1 LIPHPGN
8 GETEAHA
15 GRIPNAKAD
24 YGRLENQMRSLVER
38 ERRTFDSV
46 ARSQIAVAVTQADI
60 AGEQFDIQIQQIWD
74 IGIGES
80 GTKLEKEFTDW
91 DGHCGTDQELR
102 KQGASTQTT
111 ETWDEAC
118 REVLAERAKFGSIY
132 RRMSDER
139 ADLRSFQTTAQSHRK
154 SLVNEANS
162 AAQTNDQ

>member
-1 LIPHPGN
+1 MVRQRRMQEEFRTPKPI
-8 GETEAHA
+8 TEDSESDAVIS
-15 GRIPNAKAD
+15 RTKAT
-24 YGRLENQMRSLVER
+24 
-38 ERRTFDSV
+38 TFDSV

-60 AGEQFDIQIQQIWD
+60 AGEQFDIQIRQIWD

-118 REVLAERAKFGSIY
+118 REGLAERAKFGPIY
-132 RRMSDER
+132 RRMSNER